1 MRYGGKKLIKHV
13 HIDFSLSFFHI
24 YLQSLSVKTAEI
36 HGNSWY
42 QKWYN
47 AKSSSLPFFEIN
59 LNVKIRKKCH
69 RETKGQRQLSPFCRR
84 QELKFVKESLLARAC
99 ELLVCL
105 LIGSN
110 IFSKGEFWG
119 KGITP
124 EMKIIV
130 PQLLTSELR
139 SMSKL
144 LGLFQVLFV
153 LFLLLNTQAQYFVF
167 ELKLFVL

>member
-1 MRYGGKKLIKHV
+1 M
-13 HIDFSLSFFHI
+13 
-24 YLQSLSVKTAEI
+24 
-36 HGNSWY
+36 
-42 QKWYN
+42 
-47 AKSSSLPFFEIN
+47 
-59 LNVKIRKKCH
+59 
-69 RETKGQRQLSPFCRR
+69 
-84 QELKFVKESLLARAC
+84 LARAC

-110 IFSKGEFWG
+110 IFSAGEFLG
-119 KGITP
+119 KGITL
-124 EMKIIV
+124 EITV
-130 PQLLTSELR
+130 LQFLTSELR

>member
-1 MRYGGKKLIKHV
+1 M
-13 HIDFSLSFFHI
+13 
-24 YLQSLSVKTAEI
+24 
-36 HGNSWY
+36 
-42 QKWYN
+42 
-47 AKSSSLPFFEIN
+47 
-59 LNVKIRKKCH
+59 
-69 RETKGQRQLSPFCRR
+69 
-84 QELKFVKESLLARAC
+84 LARAC

-110 IFSKGEFWG
+110 IFSAGEFLG
-119 KGITP
+119 KGITS
-124 EMKIIV
+124 EITV
-130 PQLLTSELR
+130 LQFLTSELR

>member
-1 MRYGGKKLIKHV
+1 M
-13 HIDFSLSFFHI
+13 
-24 YLQSLSVKTAEI
+24 
-36 HGNSWY
+36 
-42 QKWYN
+42 
-47 AKSSSLPFFEIN
+47 
-59 LNVKIRKKCH
+59 
-69 RETKGQRQLSPFCRR
+69 
-84 QELKFVKESLLARAC
+84 LARAR

-110 IFSKGEFWG
+110 VFSAGEFLG
-119 KGITP
+119 KGITS
-124 EMKIIV
+124 EMKITV
-130 PQLLTSELR
+130 LQFLTSKLR

>member
-1 MRYGGKKLIKHV
+1 M
-13 HIDFSLSFFHI
+13 
-24 YLQSLSVKTAEI
+24 
-36 HGNSWY
+36 
-42 QKWYN
+42 
-47 AKSSSLPFFEIN
+47 
-59 LNVKIRKKCH
+59 
-69 RETKGQRQLSPFCRR
+69 
-84 QELKFVKESLLARAC
+84 LARAC

-110 IFSKGEFWG
+110 IFSAGEFLG
-119 KGITP
+119 KGITL
-124 EMKIIV
+124 EITFL
-130 PQLLTSELR
+130 QFLTSELR

>member
-1 MRYGGKKLIKHV
+1 M
-13 HIDFSLSFFHI
+13 
-24 YLQSLSVKTAEI
+24 
-36 HGNSWY
+36 
-42 QKWYN
+42 
-47 AKSSSLPFFEIN
+47 
-59 LNVKIRKKCH
+59 
-69 RETKGQRQLSPFCRR
+69 
-84 QELKFVKESLLARAC
+84 LARAC

-110 IFSKGEFWG
+110 IFSTGEFLG
-119 KGITP
+119 KGITS
-124 EMKIIV
+124 EMKTTFL
-130 PQLLTSELR
+130 QFLTSELR